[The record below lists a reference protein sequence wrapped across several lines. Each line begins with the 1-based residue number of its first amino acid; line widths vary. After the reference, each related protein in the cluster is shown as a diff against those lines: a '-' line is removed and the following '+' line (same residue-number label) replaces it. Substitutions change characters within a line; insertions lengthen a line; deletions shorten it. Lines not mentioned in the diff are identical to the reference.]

1 MEGEYPLGG
10 GKMMPVCAVNLGT
23 VDVGVLPEGVDLR
36 RTEMRYFDM
45 LHDNV
50 AGGAAEKPWEG
61 GLI

>member
-1 MEGEYPLGG
+1 MEGEYPLPGG
-10 GKMMPVCAVNLGT
+10 VSVPVCAVNLGT
-23 VDVGVLPEGVDLR
+23 VDVPVAEGVDLR

-50 AGGAAEKPWEG
+50 AGVLAEGPWEG